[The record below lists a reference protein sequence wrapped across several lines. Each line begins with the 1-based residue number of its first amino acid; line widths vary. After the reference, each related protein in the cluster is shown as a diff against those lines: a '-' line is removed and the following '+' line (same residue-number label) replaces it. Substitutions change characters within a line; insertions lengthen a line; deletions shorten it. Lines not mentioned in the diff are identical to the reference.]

1 MDMKNVSQHFINE
14 ALSKDMKLA
23 NFKFDFSSNI
33 YLNEGVLKPLFYNFY
48 MYCNHCKTWNI
59 YYESKQWE

>member
-23 NFKFDFSSNI
+23 NFIFDFSSNI

>member
-14 ALSKDMKLA
+14 ALSKHMKLA

-33 YLNEGVLKPLFYNFY
+33 YLNEDVLTVVFYNY
-48 MYCNHCKTWNI
+48 LMYYNHCKTWNM
-59 YYESKQWE
+59 Y